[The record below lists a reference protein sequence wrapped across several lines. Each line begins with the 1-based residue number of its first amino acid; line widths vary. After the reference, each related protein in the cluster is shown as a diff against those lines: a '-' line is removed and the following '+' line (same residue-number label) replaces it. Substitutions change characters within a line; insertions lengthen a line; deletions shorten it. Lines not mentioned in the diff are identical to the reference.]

1 MVENWWSTAGSAG
14 LVVGMS
20 IWNVPAQHHAVL
32 NHKLAKSESSAE
44 NPTLRYKR
52 EGLSQ
57 PDSLSPTDLGE
68 SVLIYQ
74 LVGFVSG

>member
-1 MVENWWSTAGSAG
+1 MVENWWSMAGSAG

-44 NPTLRYKR
+44 IPH
-52 EGLSQ
+52 SA
-57 PDSLSPTDLGE
+57 
-68 SVLIYQ
+68 I
-74 LVGFVSG
+74 

>member
-1 MVENWWSTAGSAG
+1 MVEDWWSMAGSAG

-44 NPTLRYKR
+44 IPTLRYKR
-52 EGLSQ
+52 RASPSQ
-57 PDSLSPTDLGE
+57 IPFPTPTQRSLS
-68 SVLIYQ
+68 
-74 LVGFVSG
+74 